1 MKRKE
6 AILCLTSDCQDC
18 EEWPECNS
26 MEKINAA
33 LHMAQDS
40 LQIYDIII
48 ADIKKAC
55 GCNTALDIINEHLEE
70 LEGKYGE

>member
-1 MKRKE
+1 
-6 AILCLTSDCQDC
+6 
-18 EEWPECNS
+18 

-40 LQIYDIII
+40 LQIYDKII

>member
-6 AILCLTSDCQDC
+6 AVKCLTTDCKKCRQWPKC
-18 EEWPECNS
+18 EA

-33 LHMAQDS
+33 LKMAQKS
-40 LQIYDIII
+40 LGVWDDVIK
-48 ADIKKAC
+48 DIKKAC

-70 LEGKYGE
+70 LEAE